1 MINKTFN
8 IISDECSN
16 IYSQSKFK
24 FLKDKRILITGA
36 SGLVGQYLI
45 GFFLESLKTKYKPK
59 KIFLVSRSK
68 LPKHLNFIKKNRYFE
83 HKNINLSNISKLNIG
98 KFDYIIHGATYA
110 QPLKFTKNDIETILL
125 NTTVTNELI
134 KLMNKKGKFLFIS
147 SSEVYSGLIKTKLRE
162 NDIGNTNPSHFR
174 SCYIE
179 SKRCGEAIV
188 NAYRKKGYN
197 AKSARLCLA
206 YGPGVKKDDNRVLNE
221 FIKKGMLSKKIT
233 ISGGEKNTRAY
244 IYITDAIKM
253 LTNILFFSKENVY
266 NVGGNQKISI
276 LGLAK
281 LIAEE
286 LKVSFINKKDKKNN
300 QGAPNHV
307 QINIDKY
314 KKEFGNLKFTSIKK
328 GLYKTI
334 EWHKKIITTK

>member
-24 FLKDKRILITGA
+24 FLKDKKILITGA

-45 GFFLESLKTKYKPK
+45 GFFLESLKTEYKPK
-59 KIFLVSRSK
+59 KIFLISRSR
-68 LPKHLNFIKKNRYFE
+68 LPKHLSFIKKNRHFE
-83 HKNINLSNISKLNIG
+83 HKSMNLSNISKLNIG

-147 SSEVYSGLIKTKLRE
+147 SSEVYSGLIKTKLKE
-162 NDIGNTNPSHFR
+162 DDIGNTNPSHFR

-221 FIKKGMLSKKIT
+221 FIKKGMLNKKIT
-233 ISGGEKNTRAY
+233 ISGGEKNIRAY

-266 NVGGNQKISI
+266 NVGSNQKISI

-314 KKEFGNLKFTSIKK
+314 KKEFGNLKFMSIKK

>member
-1 MINKTFN
+1 
-8 IISDECSN
+8 
-16 IYSQSKFK
+16 
-24 FLKDKRILITGA
+24 
-36 SGLVGQYLI
+36 
-45 GFFLESLKTKYKPK
+45 
-59 KIFLVSRSK
+59 
-68 LPKHLNFIKKNRYFE
+68 
-83 HKNINLSNISKLNIG
+83 
-98 KFDYIIHGATYA
+98 
-110 QPLKFTKNDIETILL
+110 
-125 NTTVTNELI
+125 
-134 KLMNKKGKFLFIS
+134 MNKKGKFLFIS

-334 EWHKKIITTK
+334 EWQKKIITTK